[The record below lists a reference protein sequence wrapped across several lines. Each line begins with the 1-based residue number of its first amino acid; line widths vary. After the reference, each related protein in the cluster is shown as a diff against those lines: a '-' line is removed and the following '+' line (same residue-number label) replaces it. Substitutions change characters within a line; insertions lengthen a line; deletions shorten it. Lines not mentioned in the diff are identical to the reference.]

1 MKNKHEGQ
9 DCVGEKSHNS
19 QVISENLEHNSE
31 EISESIDLD
40 KTQENVEER
49 LSLEKILKDL
59 GLENLLINFVSEG
72 VDIDMLTTMDHK
84 NLKECLSEIGITR
97 YGDRH
102 RIIEKLLRGKKETSD
117 SVNTLIDLSGTNMH
131 LNVDESFNLNISL
144 NKSIEI
150 SRSESTNQYNCVLC
164 DNSKQHYCR
173 KCTKSICNFCSVQD
187 NDSSNEMHRMHK
199 EGDKRCKIKEFEDL
213 RSFEEYSCG
222 MCKFISRSFTDLKN
236 HKKVEHSGKNTEA
249 MRNF

>member
-9 DCVGEKSHNS
+9 DCVREKSHNS

-102 RIIEKLLRGKKETSD
+102 RIIEKLLRGKKETSI

-131 LNVDESFNLNISL
+131 LNVVESFNLNI
-144 NKSIEI
+144 
-150 SRSESTNQYNCVLC
+150 
-164 DNSKQHYCR
+164 
-173 KCTKSICNFCSVQD
+173 
-187 NDSSNEMHRMHK
+187 
-199 EGDKRCKIKEFEDL
+199 
-213 RSFEEYSCG
+213 
-222 MCKFISRSFTDLKN
+222 
-236 HKKVEHSGKNTEA
+236 
-249 MRNF
+249 